1 MYNSYAGK
9 GPRPALNGKEGFC
22 MKRLICLL
30 LAVLAMVSAVAM
42 AEGSRLSEAV
52 MIYEDYDGNHAEQTI
67 DEETSLNELEWIL
80 LRASKHPA
88 ELQGNTMNCTLLCM
102 LPDGGIYDFAIATD
116 GSALITDMTTD
127 KTYAMED
134 GDLQRFWELFDIID
148 LGLGY
153 DANFVFGW

>member
-1 MYNSYAGK
+1 
-9 GPRPALNGKEGFC
+9 
-22 MKRLICLL
+22 MKRLICMLL
-30 LAVLAMVSAVAM
+30 LVGLLAASASAL
-42 AEGSRLSEAV
+42 AEAKLTEAT